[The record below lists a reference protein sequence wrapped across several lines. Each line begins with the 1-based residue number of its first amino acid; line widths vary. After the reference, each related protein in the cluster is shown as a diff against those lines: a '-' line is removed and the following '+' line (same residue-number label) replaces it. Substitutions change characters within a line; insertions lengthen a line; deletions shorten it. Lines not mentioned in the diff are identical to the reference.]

1 MLTFTNLNTPM
12 VQNYDA
18 EPILTTLENGGLLLY
33 PTDTIWAI
41 GCDATNEEAINRVLA
56 LKQWDYSEPFVL
68 LVSSIEMLKD
78 YVERIHPRVETL
90 LVFHERP
97 LTIIYDRAKQLPKN
111 ALAMDGSVALRVTKD
126 EFCRSLIEN
135 FGKPLVATAACIAG
149 VPFPGHFGEISSA
162 VIEGIDLVVKH
173 RQLDKNM
180 RERSVV
186 ARLYRNQEFVFIR
199 E

>member
-12 VQNYDA
+12 VQNYDV

-33 PTDTIWAI
+33 PTDTIWTI
-41 GCDATNEEAINRVLA
+41 GCDATNEEAINRVFA
-56 LKQWDYSEPFVL
+56 LKHWDHSEPFVL
-68 LVSSIEMLKD
+68 LVSSIGMLKD

-111 ALAMDGSVALRVTKD
+111 ALAKDGSVALRVTKD

-149 VPFPGHFGEISSA
+149 VPFPGHLA
-162 VIEGIDLVVKH
+162 K
-173 RQLDKNM
+173 
-180 RERSVV
+180 
-186 ARLYRNQEFVFIR
+186 
-199 E
+199 

>member
-1 MLTFTNLNTPM
+1 M
-12 VQNYDA
+12 VQNYDV
-18 EPILTTLENGGLLLY
+18 EPILTTLENGGIILY

-41 GCDATNEEAINRVLA
+41 GCDATNEEAVSRVLT

-68 LVSSIEMLKD
+68 LVSSIEMLKN

-90 LVFHERP
+90 LLFHERP
-97 LTIIYDRAKQLPKN
+97 LTIIYDQAKQLPKN
-111 ALAMDGSVALRVTKD
+111 ALANDGSVALRVTKD
-126 EFCRSLIEN
+126 KFCYSLIEN
-135 FGKPLVATAACIAG
+135 FGKPIVATAACIDC

-180 RERSVV
+180 GERSIV
-186 ARLYRNQEFVFIR
+186 ARLDEHQEFVFIR
-199 E
+199 K